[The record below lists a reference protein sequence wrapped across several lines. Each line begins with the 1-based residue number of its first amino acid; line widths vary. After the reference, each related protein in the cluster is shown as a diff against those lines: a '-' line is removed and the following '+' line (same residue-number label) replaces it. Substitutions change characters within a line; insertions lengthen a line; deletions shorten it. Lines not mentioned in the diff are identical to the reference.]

1 MNNEYKR
8 VWNKVF

>member
-1 MNNEYKR
+1 MDNEYKR